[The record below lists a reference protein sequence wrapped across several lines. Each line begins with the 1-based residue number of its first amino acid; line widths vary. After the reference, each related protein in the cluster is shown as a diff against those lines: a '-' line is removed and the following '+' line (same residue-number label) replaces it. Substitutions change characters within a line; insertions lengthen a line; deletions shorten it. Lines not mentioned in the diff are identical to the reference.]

1 MYSKCGSIDE
11 ARSIFDQTIHKNC
24 ILWTSMIS
32 GYAQSGRGSEGLKLF
47 DHFVTEE
54 GFEPD
59 HICFTTILSACNH
72 AGFLDR
78 GIQYFNKMKKDH
90 GLVPKLD
97 QYACLVD
104 LYARKGHLR
113 KAKELMEEM
122 PFTPND
128 IMLSSFL
135 SSCRIYGAVELARE
149 TAEDLFKMQPHNV
162 AAYVTMARIY
172 AEAGSWDEKINCDGG
187 QLGFKTAFVM
197 IMEDTDYGNDGYGN
211 DENTKSLPHYH

>member
-1 MYSKCGSIDE
+1 
-11 ARSIFDQTIHKNC
+11 
-24 ILWTSMIS
+24 MIS

-59 HICFTTILSACNH
+59 HICFTTMLSACNH

-78 GIQYFNKMKKDH
+78 GIRYFNKMKKDH

-122 PFTPND
+122 PFTPKD
-128 IMLSSFL
+128 IILSSFL
-135 SSCRIYGAVELARE
+135 SSCRIYGAVKLARE

-162 AAYVTMARIY
+162 AAYVTMVRIY
-172 AEAGSWDEKINCDGG
+172 AEAGSWDEKFSVADTSHPKSRDICVLLKCLNLGIEAFMRLLGVLTYLVAASILLKG
-187 QLGFKTAFVM
+187 QMT
-197 IMEDTDYGNDGYGN
+197 EDYNAVD
-211 DENTKSLPHYH
+211 